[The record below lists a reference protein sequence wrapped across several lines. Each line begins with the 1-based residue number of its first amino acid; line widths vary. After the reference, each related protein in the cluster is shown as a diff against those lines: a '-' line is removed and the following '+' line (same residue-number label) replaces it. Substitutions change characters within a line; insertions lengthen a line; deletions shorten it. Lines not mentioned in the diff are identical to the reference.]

1 MSLDD
6 GCPHCFVCGSYGMTQ
21 PVLCQDCYTGLNDA
35 YAVLEATL
43 QVQMQKIDELHA
55 QIIRQSVELHPLPD
69 TEIIQSLDVLAIQ
82 LKSYRWHG
90 KNIIWA
96 GPFVALPSVADSF
109 AAVKRHCLALLAD
122 NRRLREALTV
132 YADGGNWLLG
142 AGVYD
147 WIRDS
152 DPQHIAQ
159 AALDAAGGAE

>member
-159 AALDAAGGAE
+159 AALDAAGGEG